1 MFFYLSEGKSHV
13 YRFGSYQSGPILD
26 LTGFQGDVR
35 GFLFSTEPKIKLM
48 SADKGT
54 GGTQYFYIN
63 NLDEKNSKMRKGIGF
78 GGDINK

>member
-1 MFFYLSEGKSHV
+1 
-13 YRFGSYQSGPILD
+13 
-26 LTGFQGDVR
+26 
-35 GFLFSTEPKIKLM
+35 M

-63 NLDEKNSKMRKGIGF
+63 NLDEKNTKMRKGIGF